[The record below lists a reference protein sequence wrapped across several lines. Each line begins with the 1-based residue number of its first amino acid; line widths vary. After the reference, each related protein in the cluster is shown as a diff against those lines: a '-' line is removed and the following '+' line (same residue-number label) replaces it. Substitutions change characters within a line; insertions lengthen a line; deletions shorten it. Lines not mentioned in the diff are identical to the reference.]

1 MQFIPII
8 CMYGQYCVPLQ
19 RQNKTQM
26 KKIVFWMAALAVAL
40 FLAMKVQAQD
50 VQTVQTVR
58 GQVCDV
64 ASGEP
69 MVGVTITVEN
79 GITLGTISD
88 AEGNFVINNVPV
100 GRHSVR
106 ATYIGYEPVLL
117 KEQLVTSGKELVL
130 NLKMTESLST
140 LQEVVVKPHVNKQ
153 MPLNEMAQVGARM
166 FSVEEATRYAG
177 GMADPARTASMFA
190 GVATG
195 GATNGISIH
204 GNSPQMLQWRVEG
217 VEVNNPNH
225 FAEITEAG
233 GGVFTSLNGTVLAN
247 SDFMT
252 GAMPA
257 EYGNALSGA
266 FDMKMRVGNN
276 TKHEHAIQVGTL
288 GVDFASEGPLGKNT
302 KASYLVNYRYSFLEI
317 AKKLHAI
324 NMENETLDYQDL
336 SFKLNF
342 PTVSAG
348 TFAVWFTGL
357 IDRYENKAPDPSEWE
372 TLWDQNDS
380 WSNQKSW
387 AGGLTHTYR
396 FHSGGT
402 LTSNVAFTGAYQKL
416 GINDY
421 DELMTKMPD
430 MMGRSLS
437 WNVVISTQHKHKFS
451 SRYTML
457 NGFEHRHM
465 QFNTWLDF
473 IKEIGGP
480 LYRVYE
486 SDGNTGLTR
495 LYTNHKVAL
504 TQRLSTV
511 AGINLMWFNLNNQ
524 LLVEPR
530 ISLQYK
536 TSPSSTVSLAY
547 ALNSRKES
555 TDTYFVKASPS
566 PSQGGGVETQN
577 PTTYSNQTSLP
588 SMGLKEANSS
598 LGLTR
603 SHHLS
608 ASFAQRLGE
617 NAMLKIEPY
626 WQYVFDVPVELG
638 TNYSI
643 INHNLF
649 YQDRVLVN
657 EGAGRNYG
665 IDFTLE
671 RYLKDGLYGM
681 LTATLFKSEYRD
693 AQGEWHHSRH
703 DRCYITNILGGKEW
717 MTGKSHKNV
726 FGINGRLTLMGGDR
740 YTPMAPGTTYDDVAM
755 RPDRSIPQDGSN
767 PFSQQKGMNIG
778 YAFSVKYTI
787 NKHHTSHN
795 FILEYLQ
802 MRSFHGQTFDIRTHE
817 LVDKYTSLTFPNI
830 AYRVEF

>member
-1 MQFIPII
+1 
-8 CMYGQYCVPLQ
+8 
-19 RQNKTQM
+19 M
-26 KKIVFWMAALAVAL
+26 KRLLLGAAI
-40 FLAMKVQAQD
+40 AMLLLPSVMKAQTD
-50 VQTVQTVR
+50 QINQTIR

-69 MVGVTITVEN
+69 MIGVTITVEN
-79 GITLGTISD
+79 DRSSESRQARLDGRVVTIEGEANGTTMATVSD
-88 AEGNFVINNVPV
+88 VDGNFVINNVPV

-117 KEQLVTSGKELVL
+117 KEQLVSSGKELVL
-130 NLKMTESLST
+130 TLKMRESISELG
-140 LQEVVVKPHVNKQ
+140 EVVIKPRVNKQ
-153 MPLNEMAQVGARM
+153 QPLNEMAQVGARM

-217 VEVNNPNH
+217 VEVPNPNH

-247 SDFMT
+247 SDFLT

-257 EYGNALSGA
+257 EFGNALSGA

-276 TKHEHAIQVGTL
+276 TKYEHAIQVGTL
-288 GVDFASEGPLGKNT
+288 GVDFASEGPLGKGS

-336 SFKLNF
+336 SFKLNM
-342 PTVSAG
+342 PTKKAG

-357 IDRYENKAPDPSEWE
+357 IDNYENKVPDVSEWE
-372 TLWDQNDS
+372 TLWDMNDS
-380 WSNQKSW
+380 WSRQRNCAVGLNHSYRFKS
-387 AGGLTHTYR
+387 GGLL
-396 FHSGGT
+396 HS
-402 LTSNVAFTGAYQKL
+402 SVAFTGAYRKL
-416 GINDY
+416 GVNDY
-421 DELMTKMPD
+421 DTAMNMMPEMD
-430 MMGRSLS
+430 GRNSQ
-437 WNVVISTQHKHKFS
+437 WNVIISTQHQHKFS
-451 SRYTML
+451 SRYTMQ
-457 NGFEHRHM
+457 NGFEHQH
-465 QFNTWLDF
+465 LDF
-473 IKEIGGP
+473 HTWMDYIHETGGP
-480 LYRVYE
+480 LYRVYDSE
-486 SDGNTGLTR
+486 GNTGLTR

-504 TQRLSTV
+504 SSRLSTV
-511 AGINLMWFNLNNQ
+511 AGVNVMWFNLNNQ
-524 LLVEPR
+524 WLVEPR

-536 TSPSSTVSLAY
+536 TSPSSTLSVAY
-547 ALNSRKES
+547 AINSRKET
-555 TDTYFVKASPS
+555 TDTYFVLMDGKYP
-566 PSQGGGVETQN
+566 N
-577 PTTYSNQTSLP
+577 ND
-588 SMGLKEANSS
+588 

-603 SHHLS
+603 SHHIS

-626 WQYVFDVPVELG
+626 WQWLFDVPVEQG
-638 TNYSI
+638 TTYSI
-643 INHNLF
+643 LNHRKF
-649 YQDRVLVN
+649 FQDRALVN

-665 IDFTLE
+665 IDLTLE

-681 LTATLFKSEYRD
+681 ITATLFKSEYRD
-693 AQGEWHHSRH
+693 AQGQWHHSRH
-703 DRCYITNILGGKEW
+703 DRRYITNILGGKEW
-717 MTGKSHKNV
+717 MIGKAKKNV
-726 FGINGRLTLMGGDR
+726 FGINGRLTMMGGDR
-740 YTPMAPGTTYDDVAM
+740 YTPIPEGITFEEVMK
-755 RPDRSIPQDGSN
+755 RPDKSIPEDEGMD
-767 PFSQQKGMNIG
+767 PFTKQKGMNVG

-787 NKHHTSHN
+787 NKRHTSHH

-802 MRSFHGQTFDIRTHE
+802 MKTFQGQTFDLKTHE
-817 LVDKYTSLTFPNI
+817 IVDKFTSLTFPNI

>member
-1 MQFIPII
+1 MKRII
-8 CMYGQYCVPLQ
+8 
-19 RQNKTQM
+19 
-26 KKIVFWMAALAVAL
+26 FWMTALVVAT
-40 FLAMKVQAQD
+40 FMAMKAQAQ
-50 VQTVQTVR
+50 TQTVR
-58 GQVCDV
+58 GQVSDV

-69 MVGVTITVEN
+69 MIGVTITVEN
-79 GITLGTISD
+79 GITMTAVSD
-88 AEGNFVINNVPV
+88 IDGNFVINNVPV

-117 KEQLVTSGKELVL
+117 KEQLVTSGKELIL
-130 NLKMTESLST
+130 NLKMTESLSE
-140 LQEVVVKPHVNKQ
+140 LSEVVIKPRVNKQ

-276 TKHEHAIQVGTL
+276 TKHEHAVQVGTL
-288 GVDFASEGPLGKNT
+288 GVDFASEGPLGKNS

-324 NMENETLDYQDL
+324 NMEKETLDYQDL
-336 SFKLNF
+336 SFKFNF
-342 PTVSAG
+342 PTANAG
-348 TFAVWFTGL
+348 TFAVWFTSL
-357 IDRYENKAPDPSEWE
+357 IDRYENEVPDVSEWE
-372 TLWDQNDS
+372 TLWDMNDS

-396 FHSGGT
+396 FGTGGT
-402 LTSNVAFTGAYQKL
+402 LTSNIAYTGNYQKL
-416 GINDY
+416 GVNDY
-421 DELMTKMPD
+421 DEQMNKMPG
-430 MMGRSLS
+430 MAGRSIS
-437 WNVVISTQHKHKFS
+437 WNVIISTQHKQKFS
-451 SRYTML
+451 SRYTMQ

-465 QFNTWLDF
+465 DFCTWLDN
-473 IKEIGGP
+473 IQEVGGP
-480 LYRVYE
+480 LYRVYD
-486 SDGNTGLTR
+486 SNGNTGLTR
-495 LYTNHKVAL
+495 LYTNHKLAL
-504 TQRLSTV
+504 SDRLSAV
-511 AGINLMWFNLNNQ
+511 AGINTMWFNLNNQ
-524 LLVEPR
+524 FLVEPR
-530 ISLQYK
+530 VSLQYK
-536 TSPSSTVSLAY
+536 TSPSSTISVAY

-555 TDTYFVKASPS
+555 TDTYFVRAPLLPPLRGKTDGSVTD
-566 PSQGGGVETQN
+566 Q
-577 PTTYSNQTSLP
+577 SLP
-588 SMGLKEANSS
+588 QRGGQEGANKD

-603 SHHLS
+603 SHHIS

-626 WQYVFDVPVELG
+626 WQWLFDVPVEQG
-638 TNYSI
+638 TTYSI

-649 YQDRVLVN
+649 YQDRALVN

-665 IDFTLE
+665 IDLTLE

-703 DRCYITNILGGKEW
+703 DRNWITNILGGKEW
-717 MTGKSHKNV
+717 MVGKGHKNV
-726 FGINGRLTLMGGDR
+726 FGMNGRLTLMGGDR
-740 YTPMAPGTTYDDVAM
+740 YTPMTPGITYDDVAK
-755 RPDRSIPQDGSN
+755 RPDKSIPTDGTN
-767 PFSQQKGMNIG
+767 PFSKQMGMNVG

-787 NKHHTSHN
+787 NKEHTAHH

-802 MRSFHGQTFDIRTHE
+802 MRSFHGQTFDLNTHE
-817 LVDKYTSLTFPNI
+817 IVDKYTSLTFPNI
-830 AYRVEF
+830 AYRIEF

>member
-1 MQFIPII
+1 MMLLLPS
-8 CMYGQYCVPLQ
+8 MM
-19 RQNKTQM
+19 R
-26 KKIVFWMAALAVAL
+26 
-40 FLAMKVQAQD
+40 AQTTTAD
-50 VQTVQTVR
+50 QTIR

-69 MVGVTITVEN
+69 MIGVTITVEN
-79 GITLGTISD
+79 GTTMATVSD
-88 AEGNFVINNVPV
+88 IDGNFVIQHVPV

-130 NLKMTESLST
+130 NLKMTESLT
-140 LQEVVVKPHVNKQ
+140 NLQEVVIKPRVNKQ
-153 MPLNEMAQVGARM
+153 QPLNEMAQVGARM

-204 GNSPQMLQWRVEG
+204 GNSPQMLQWRIEG
-217 VEVNNPNH
+217 IEVNNPNH
-225 FAEITEAG
+225 FADITEAG

-288 GVDFASEGPLGKNT
+288 GVDFASEGPLTKNS
-302 KASYLVNYRYSFLEI
+302 KASYLINYRYSFLEI

-324 NMENETLDYQDL
+324 NMEKETLDYQDL
-336 SFKLNF
+336 SFKVNV
-342 PTVSAG
+342 PTTHAG

-357 IDRYENKAPDPSEWE
+357 FDRFENDVPDVADRK
-372 TLWDQNDS
+372 TLWDSNDS
-380 WSNQKSW
+380 WSTQKSW

-396 FHSGGT
+396 FRSGGT
-402 LTSNVAFTGAYQKL
+402 LTSNIAYTGAYQKL

-421 DELMTKMPD
+421 NKQMQQMPD
-430 MMGRSLS
+430 MLGRSLS
-437 WNVVISTQHKHKFS
+437 WNVIISTQHKHKFS
-451 SRYTML
+451 SRYTMQ

-465 QFNTWLDF
+465 DFCTWMDY
-473 IKEIGGP
+473 IKVVGGP
-480 LYRVYE
+480 LYRVFE
-486 SDGNTGLTR
+486 SNGSTGLTR
-495 LYTNHKVAL
+495 LYTNHKIAL
-504 TQRLSTV
+504 SQRLSTV
-511 AGINLMWFNLNNQ
+511 AGINVMWFNLNNQ
-524 LLVEPR
+524 VLVEPR
-530 ISLQYK
+530 ISFQYK
-536 TSPSSTVSLAY
+536 TSASSTLSIAY
-547 ALNSRKES
+547 AMNSRKEAI
-555 TDTYFVKASPS
+555 DTYFVLNTN
-566 PSQGGGVETQN
+566 SQEPNVN
-577 PTTYSNQTSLP
+577 
-588 SMGLKEANSS
+588 KD

-603 SHHLS
+603 SHHIS

-626 WQYVFDVPVELG
+626 WQWLFDVPVEQG
-638 TNYSI
+638 TTYSV

-649 YQDRVLVN
+649 YQDRALVN
-657 EGAGRNYG
+657 KGAGRNYG
-665 IDFTLE
+665 IDLTLE

-681 LTATLFKSEYRD
+681 FTATLFKSEYRD
-693 AQGEWHHSRH
+693 AQGEWHHTRH
-703 DRCYITNILGGKEW
+703 DRGYITNILGGKEW
-717 MTGKSHKNV
+717 MVGKSRKNV

-740 YTPMAPGTTYDDVAM
+740 YTPMVAGTTYEEVAQ
-755 RPDRSIPQDGSN
+755 RPDRTIPQDGAN
-767 PFSQQKGMNIG
+767 PFSAQMNMNVG

-787 NKHHTSHN
+787 NKHHSAHH

-802 MRSFHGQTFDIRTHE
+802 MRSFQGQTFDIHTHE
-817 LVDKYTSLTFPNI
+817 LVDQFTSLTFPNI
-830 AYRVEF
+830 AYRLEF

>member
-1 MQFIPII
+1 MMLLLPS
-8 CMYGQYCVPLQ
+8 MM
-19 RQNKTQM
+19 R
-26 KKIVFWMAALAVAL
+26 
-40 FLAMKVQAQD
+40 AQTTTAD
-50 VQTVQTVR
+50 QTIR

-69 MVGVTITVEN
+69 MIGVTITVEN
-79 GITLGTISD
+79 GTTMATVSD
-88 AEGNFVINNVPV
+88 IDGNFVIQHVPV

-130 NLKMTESLST
+130 NLKMTESLT
-140 LQEVVVKPHVNKQ
+140 NLQEVVIKPRVNKQ
-153 MPLNEMAQVGARM
+153 QPLNEMAQVGARM

-204 GNSPQMLQWRVEG
+204 GNSPQMLQWRIEG
-217 VEVNNPNH
+217 IEVNNPNH
-225 FAEITEAG
+225 FADITEAG

-276 TKHEHAIQVGTL
+276 TKHKHAIQVGTL
-288 GVDFASEGPLGKNT
+288 GVDFASEGPLTKNS
-302 KASYLVNYRYSFLEI
+302 KASYLINYRYSFLEI

-324 NMENETLDYQDL
+324 NMEKETLDYQDL
-336 SFKLNF
+336 SFKVNV
-342 PTVSAG
+342 PTTHAG

-357 IDRYENKAPDPSEWE
+357 FDRFENDVPDVADRK
-372 TLWDQNDS
+372 TLWDSNDS
-380 WSNQKSW
+380 WSTQKSW

-396 FHSGGT
+396 FRSGGT
-402 LTSNVAFTGAYQKL
+402 LTSNIAYTGAYQKL

-421 DELMTKMPD
+421 NEQMQQMPD
-430 MMGRSLS
+430 MLGRSLS
-437 WNVVISTQHKHKFS
+437 WNVIISTQHKHKFS
-451 SRYTML
+451 SRYTMQ

-465 QFNTWLDF
+465 DFCTWMDY
-473 IKEIGGP
+473 IKVVGGP
-480 LYRVYE
+480 LYRVFE
-486 SDGNTGLTR
+486 SNGSTGLTR
-495 LYTNHKVAL
+495 LYTNHKIAL
-504 TQRLSTV
+504 SQRRSTV
-511 AGINLMWFNLNNQ
+511 AGINVMWFNLNNQ
-524 LLVEPR
+524 VLVEPR
-530 ISLQYK
+530 ISFQYK
-536 TSPSSTVSLAY
+536 TSASSTLSIAY
-547 ALNSRKES
+547 AMNSRKEAI
-555 TDTYFVKASPS
+555 DTYFVLNTN
-566 PSQGGGVETQN
+566 SQEPNVN
-577 PTTYSNQTSLP
+577 
-588 SMGLKEANSS
+588 KD

-603 SHHLS
+603 SHHIS

-626 WQYVFDVPVELG
+626 WQWLFDVPVEQG
-638 TNYSI
+638 TTYSV

-649 YQDRVLVN
+649 YQDRALVN
-657 EGAGRNYG
+657 KGAGRNYG
-665 IDFTLE
+665 IDLTLE

-681 LTATLFKSEYRD
+681 FTATLFKSEYRD
-693 AQGEWHHSRH
+693 AQGEWHHTRH
-703 DRCYITNILGGKEW
+703 DRGYITNILGGKEW
-717 MTGKSHKNV
+717 MVGKSRKNV

-740 YTPMAPGTTYDDVAM
+740 YTPMVAGTTYEEVAQ
-755 RPDRSIPQDGSN
+755 RPDRTIPQDGAN
-767 PFSQQKGMNIG
+767 PFSAQMNMNVG

-787 NKHHTSHN
+787 NKHHSAHH

-802 MRSFHGQTFDIRTHE
+802 MRSFQGQTFDIHTHE
-817 LVDKYTSLTFPNI
+817 LVDQFTSLTFPNI
-830 AYRVEF
+830 AYRLEF

>member
-1 MQFIPII
+1 
-8 CMYGQYCVPLQ
+8 
-19 RQNKTQM
+19 M
-26 KKIVFWMAALAVAL
+26 KRMIFWMTAVMVASL
-40 FLAMKVQAQD
+40 VATMVKAQ
-50 VQTVQTVR
+50 TPAICQTVR

-69 MVGVTITVEN
+69 MIGVTITVEN
-79 GITLGTISD
+79 GTTIGTVTD
-88 AEGNFVINNVPV
+88 VNGNFVINNVPV

-130 NLKMTESLST
+130 NLKMTESVSELG
-140 LQEVVVKPHVNKQ
+140 EVVVKPRVNKQ

-204 GNSPQMLQWRVEG
+204 GNSPQMLQWRIEG

-266 FDMKMRVGNN
+266 FDMKMRAGNN
-276 TKHEHAIQVGTL
+276 AKYEHAIQVGTL
-288 GVDFASEGPLGKNT
+288 GVDFASEGPLGKNS

-324 NMENETLDYQDL
+324 NMEHETLDYQDL

-342 PTVSAG
+342 PTAKAG

-357 IDRYENKAPDPSEWE
+357 VDNYRNDVIDPSEWK
-372 TLWDQNDS
+372 TLWDSNDS
-380 WSNQKSW
+380 WSRQRSW

-396 FHSGGT
+396 YSSGGT
-402 LTSNVAFTGAYQKL
+402 LTSRVAYTGAYQKL
-416 GINDY
+416 GVNDY
-421 DELMTKMPD
+421 DEQLTKMPGGL
-430 MMGRSLS
+430 GRIMS
-437 WNVVISTQHKHKFS
+437 WNVIISAEQKHKFS
-451 SRYTML
+451 SRYTMQ

-465 QFNTWLDF
+465 DFSTWFDYVQ
-473 IKEIGGP
+473 EIGGP

-486 SDGNTGLTR
+486 SDGYTGLTR
-495 LYTNHKVAL
+495 LYTNHKLAL
-504 TQRLSTV
+504 SSRLSMV
-511 AGINLMWFNLNNQ
+511 AGLNTMWFNLNNQ
-524 LLVEPR
+524 FLVEPR
-530 ISLQYK
+530 VSFQYK
-536 TSPSSTVSLAY
+536 TSPSSTVSVAY

-555 TDTYFVKASPS
+555 TDTYFVM
-566 PSQGGGVETQN
+566 
-577 PTTYSNQTSLP
+577 LP
-588 SMGLKEANSS
+588 DDQQHTMVNED

-603 SHHLS
+603 SHHISL
-608 ASFAQRLGE
+608 SFAQRLGE

-626 WQYVFDVPVELG
+626 WQWLFDVPVEQG
-638 TNYSI
+638 TTYSI

-649 YQDRVLVN
+649 YQDRALVN

-665 IDFTLE
+665 IDLTLE
-671 RYLKDGLYGM
+671 RYLKNGLYGM

-703 DRCYITNILGGKEW
+703 DRRWITNILGGKEW
-717 MTGKSHKNV
+717 MVGKRGRKNV
-726 FGINGRLTLMGGDR
+726 FGLNGRLTLMGGDR
-740 YTPMAPGTTYDDVAM
+740 YTPMAEGVTYEEVTM
-755 RPDRSIPQDGSN
+755 LPDKTIPEDESN
-767 PFSQQKGMNIG
+767 PFSKQMKMNAG

-787 NKHHTSHN
+787 NKKHTAHH

-802 MRSFHGQTFDIRTHE
+802 MRSFHGKTYDIRTRE
-817 LVDKYTSLTFPNI
+817 IVDQYTSLTFPNI
-830 AYRVEF
+830 AYRMEF

>member
-1 MQFIPII
+1 
-8 CMYGQYCVPLQ
+8 
-19 RQNKTQM
+19 M
-26 KKIVFWMAALAVAL
+26 KRFFLGAAISLLL
-40 FLAMKVQAQD
+40 FPAGAGAQTNQA
-50 VQTVQTVR
+50 TQTVR

-69 MVGVTITVEN
+69 MIGVSISVEN
-79 GITLGTISD
+79 GTTMGTVTD
-88 AEGNFVINNVPV
+88 GEGNFVIKNVPV

-106 ATYIGYEPVLL
+106 ATYVGYEPVLL

-130 NLKMTESLST
+130 SLRMRESISQLG
-140 LQEVVVKPHVNKQ
+140 EVVIKPRVNKQ
-153 MPLNEMAQVGARM
+153 LPLNEMAQVGARM

-190 GVATG
+190 GVASG

-204 GNSPQMLQWRVEG
+204 GNSPQMLLWRLEG

-247 SDFMT
+247 SDFLT

-257 EYGNALSGA
+257 EFGNALSGA

-324 NMENETLDYQDL
+324 NMEHETLDYQDL
-336 SFKLNF
+336 SFKLNM
-342 PTVSAG
+342 PTQKAG

-357 IDRYENKAPDPSEWE
+357 IDRYENKIQDVADWE
-372 TLWDQNDS
+372 TLWDNNES
-380 WSNQKSW
+380 WSNQKNC
-387 AGGLTHTYR
+387 ATGLNHTYR
-396 FHSGGT
+396 LKSGGT
-402 LTSNVAFTGAYQKL
+402 IHSSIAFTGTYRKL
-416 GINDY
+416 GVDDY
-421 DELMTKMPD
+421 DTLLNMTPD
-430 MMGRSLS
+430 ARGRNAQ
-437 WNVVISTQHKHKFS
+437 WNVIINSQHQHKFS
-451 SRYTML
+451 SRYTMQ
-457 NGFEHRHM
+457 NGFEHQHLNFHTWM
-465 QFNTWLDF
+465 DMVNTV
-473 IKEIGGP
+473 GGP
-480 LYRVYE
+480 FYRVYD

-495 LYTNHKVAL
+495 FYSSHKVAISR
-504 TQRLSTV
+504 RLSAV
-511 AGINLMWFNLNNQ
+511 GGINVMWFNLNNQ
-524 LLVEPR
+524 WLVEPR
-530 ISLQYK
+530 VSMQYK
-536 TSPSSTVSLAY
+536 TSPSSTLSLAY
-547 ALNSRKES
+547 AMNSRRES
-555 TDTYFVKASPS
+555 TDAYFV
-566 PSQGGGVETQN
+566 TIDNTN
-577 PTTYSNQTSLP
+577 PN
-588 SMGLKEANSS
+588 KD

-603 SHHLS
+603 SHHIS

-626 WQYVFDVPVELG
+626 WQWLFDVPVEKG
-638 TNYSI
+638 TTYSI
-643 INHNLF
+643 LNHRDF
-649 YQDRVLVN
+649 FQDRALVN

-671 RYLKDGLYGM
+671 RYLKDGFYGM

-693 AQGEWHHSRH
+693 AQGEWHHSVH
-703 DRCYITNILGGKEW
+703 DRRYITNILGGKEW
-717 MTGKSHKNV
+717 MVGKSRKNV
-726 FGINGRLTLMGGDR
+726 FGFNGRLTLMGGER
-740 YTPMAPGTTYDDVAM
+740 YSPIPEEGYSYEEVKNS
-755 RPDRSIPQDGSN
+755 RNRSIPVDEGPD
-767 PFSQQKGMNIG
+767 PFCLQKGINVG

-787 NKHHTSHN
+787 NKKHTSHN

-802 MRSFHGQTFDIRTHE
+802 IRSFSGRTYNIKTHE
-817 LVDKYTSLTFPNI
+817 PEDQFVSLTFPNI

>member
-1 MQFIPII
+1 
-8 CMYGQYCVPLQ
+8 
-19 RQNKTQM
+19 M
-26 KKIVFWMAALAVAL
+26 KRLFLGAALIMLLFPAVA
-40 FLAMKVQAQD
+40 VAQTD
-50 VQTVQTVR
+50 EATQTIR

-69 MVGVTITVEN
+69 MIGVTITVEN
-79 GITLGTISD
+79 GTTMATVSD
-88 AEGNFVINNVPV
+88 LDGNFEIKNVPV

-117 KEQLVTSGKELVL
+117 KEQMVSSGKELVL
-130 NLKMTESLST
+130 TLRMRESISELG
-140 LQEVVVKPHVNKQ
+140 EVVVKPRVNKQ
-153 MPLNEMAQVGARM
+153 QPLNEMAQVGARM
-166 FSVEEATRYAG
+166 FSVEEASRYAG

-217 VEVNNPNH
+217 VEVPNPNH

-247 SDFMT
+247 SDFLT

-257 EYGNALSGA
+257 EFGNALSGA

-276 TKHEHAIQVGTL
+276 TKYEHAVQVGTL

-336 SFKLNF
+336 SFKLNM
-342 PTVSAG
+342 PTSKAG

-357 IDRYENKAPDPSEWE
+357 IDNYESKAPDPSEWE
-372 TLWDQNDS
+372 TLWDSNDS
-380 WSNQKSW
+380 WSRQRSC
-387 AGGLTHTYR
+387 ALGLNHTYR
-396 FHSGGT
+396 FKTGGT
-402 LTSNVAFTGAYQKL
+402 LHSSLAFTGAYRKL
-416 GINDY
+416 GVDDY
-421 DELMTKMPD
+421 DELMNLMPD
-430 MMGRSLS
+430 MLGRNSQ
-437 WNVVISTQHKHKFS
+437 WNVIISTQHQHKFS
-451 SRYTML
+451 SRYTMQ
-457 NGFEHRHM
+457 NGFEHQHLD
-465 QFNTWLDF
+465 FHTWLDY
-473 IKEIGGP
+473 IKVVGGP
-480 LYRVYE
+480 LYRIYE
-486 SDGNTGLTR
+486 SEGNTGLTR

-504 TQRLSTV
+504 SSRLSAV
-511 AGINLMWFNLNNQ
+511 AGVNVMWFNLNNQ
-524 LLVEPR
+524 WLVEPR
-530 ISLQYK
+530 VSVQYK
-536 TSPSSTVSLAY
+536 TSPSSTISIAY

-555 TDTYFVKASPS
+555 SDTYFVT
-566 PSQGGGVETQN
+566 GG
-577 PTTYSNQTSLP
+577 YNQD
-588 SMGLKEANSS
+588 

-603 SHHLS
+603 SHHIS

-626 WQYVFDVPVELG
+626 WQWLFDVPVEQG
-638 TNYSI
+638 TTYSI
-643 INHNLF
+643 LNHNLF
-649 YQDRVLVN
+649 YQDRALVN

-665 IDFTLE
+665 VDLTLE

-693 AQGEWHHSRH
+693 AQGEWHHTRH
-703 DRCYITNILGGKEW
+703 DRGYITNILGGKEW
-717 MTGKSHKNV
+717 MVGKGRKNV
-726 FGINGRLTLMGGDR
+726 FGLNGRLTMMGGDR
-740 YTPMAPGTTYDDVAM
+740 YTPMVPGTTFDDVAK
-755 RPDRSIPQDGSN
+755 RPDRAIPQDGDN
-767 PFSQQKGMNIG
+767 PYSKQMNMNVG

-787 NKHHTSHN
+787 NKQHTSHH

-802 MRSFHGQTFDIRTHE
+802 MRSFHGQTFDIRTHD
-817 LVDKYTSLTFPNI
+817 LVDKFTSLTFPNI